1 MWHLTWVC
9 SDSIRTSR
17 VAFFAILICLIG
29 CMVPAVTIAIDP
41 TQKDVRYATVDGQP
55 LRLDF
60 YAPEMQ
66 IPERPLIIWV
76 HGGAWR
82 SGTKANVPL
91 VSLRKRGF
99 AIASIEYRLSPVAK
113 FPAQIHDIK
122 AAVRYLRSQAE
133 RFDVA
138 PDKFILA
145 GSSAGGHLAVLAA
158 VTEGI
163 AELDPPDNI
172 KIESAGPRPSREQV
186 QAVVSF
192 FGAGNLQTILS
203 QSTPF
208 GLEVRVPALK
218 LLLGGLP
225 DEVPAL
231 ARLASPVLHVDSRD
245 PPLWLFHG
253 DQDPQMPIN
262 QSHELVG
269 AYNRHA
275 VQVKFEVV
283 HGGAHGGE
291 GFFTDPQLNRLAD
304 DLLVT
309 LRNNSKQAA
318 SDVQFRPSSNPT
330 VNLEKQSS
338 GENKAK
344 THNLSR
350 AEFAQLPDIRSFRD
364 QPTNQFIIPWESYR
378 TGHPYL
384 GRDSAKPHTG
394 GHVYFQKPS
403 ENAMPSDPF
412 SYPAIYAFAD
422 GVVTRIDEAFR
433 LRPVYFPSLGTT
445 RANLR
450 YGIDITFAK
459 SGDQPVSFHYSIE
472 PMVDPGSLDFYQRF
486 LHVRIGQHV
495 KKGDTIAHMYIPHER
510 SDAENSHIHFNLIRG
525 RQFQAPSIFTTSV
538 SEQFAASWDSRRL
551 DGDWPIPP
559 TMGWK
564 LHREEDPF
572 GTE

>member
-17 VAFFAILICLIG
+17 VAFFAILICLVG

-60 YAPEMQ
+60 YGPEMQ

-91 VSLRKRGF
+91 VSLRKHGF

-172 KIESAGPRPSREQV
+172 KIESAGPRPSRQQV

-218 LLLGGLP
+218 LLLGGLRQKRKWI
-225 DEVPAL
+225 PA
-231 ARLASPVLHVDSRD
+231 
-245 PPLWLFHG
+245 
-253 DQDPQMPIN
+253 
-262 QSHELVG
+262 
-269 AYNRHA
+269 
-275 VQVKFEVV
+275 
-283 HGGAHGGE
+283 
-291 GFFTDPQLNRLAD
+291 
-304 DLLVT
+304 
-309 LRNNSKQAA
+309 
-318 SDVQFRPSSNPT
+318 
-330 VNLEKQSS
+330 
-338 GENKAK
+338 
-344 THNLSR
+344 
-350 AEFAQLPDIRSFRD
+350 
-364 QPTNQFIIPWESYR
+364 
-378 TGHPYL
+378 
-384 GRDSAKPHTG
+384 
-394 GHVYFQKPS
+394 
-403 ENAMPSDPF
+403 
-412 SYPAIYAFAD
+412 
-422 GVVTRIDEAFR
+422 
-433 LRPVYFPSLGTT
+433 
-445 RANLR
+445 
-450 YGIDITFAK
+450 
-459 SGDQPVSFHYSIE
+459 
-472 PMVDPGSLDFYQRF
+472 
-486 LHVRIGQHV
+486 
-495 KKGDTIAHMYIPHER
+495 
-510 SDAENSHIHFNLIRG
+510 HI
-525 RQFQAPSIFTTSV
+525 
-538 SEQFAASWDSRRL
+538 
-551 DGDWPIPP
+551 
-559 TMGWK
+559 
-564 LHREEDPF
+564 
-572 GTE
+572 